1 MYPILF
7 QYGPVE
13 VRFYGVM
20 IALAFI
26 IGAWLGAREARRRGY
41 DGALI
46 YDLLFYVLLAAIAG
60 ARLYYVIFSDL
71 AWFLRHPW
79 EVLALWKGGLSL
91 HGGLLGGFL
100 AGVGFC
106 LRKGLPVLTFA
117 DILAPSIILGQAI
130 GRVGCSLNGCSY
142 GRPTDVPWAIVF
154 TDPNTLAPRG
164 IPLHPT
170 QLYELGL
177 DLVLFGILWGIRRH
191 TAFEGQ
197 LFAIY
202 LMGYGTI
209 RFGLEFFRGDSLDLI
224 WGIPVAQAISAVF
237 FMAGLILYGVGSR
250 RAVSQPAPAWR
261 GR

>member
-7 QYGPVE
+7 QYGPIE
-13 VRFYGVM
+13 IRFYGVM

-26 IGAWLGAREARRRGY
+26 VGAWLGAREAQRRGY
-41 DGALI
+41 DGALV

-60 ARLYYVIFSDL
+60 ARIYYVLFSDL
-71 AWFLRHPW
+71 GWFLRHPW
-79 EVLALWKGGLSL
+79 EIVAIWKGGLSL

-130 GRVGCSLNGCSY
+130 GRVGCALNGCSY
-142 GRPTDVPWAIVF
+142 GRPTDLPWAIVF

-164 IPLHPT
+164 VPLHPT
-170 QLYELGL
+170 QFYEMGL
-177 DLVLFGILWGIRRH
+177 DLVLFGVLWGIRRH

-197 LFAIY
+197 LFALY

-209 RFGLEFFRGDSLDLI
+209 RFVLEFFRGDSLDLF
-224 WGIPVAQAISAVF
+224 WGIPVAQAISVGF
-237 FMAGLILYGVGSR
+237 FLAGLILYGIGSR
-250 RAVSQPAPAWR
+250 RGMTHPAPALR